1 MIKKITFGLLSV
13 SALTMLTALPAFAA
27 SETEVAAE
35 VSPSVSLENE
45 AVLID
50 GGNTDGEMKNMEL
63 GHDQDGDYFI
73 MENGEKVYI
82 TTTAGSIDNSNAVIT
97 FNKAE

>member
-1 MIKKITFGLLSV
+1 M
-13 SALTMLTALPAFAA
+13 
-27 SETEVAAE
+27 
-35 VSPSVSLENE
+35 
-45 AVLID
+45 ID
-50 GGNTDGEMKNMEL
+50 GVNTDGEMKNMEL
-63 GHDQDGDYFI
+63 GHDEDGDYFI